1 MGFLSSLRGLVK
13 HEPVVTTSP
22 ATLKKSETAP
32 IHPMA
37 STSTS
42 SHVDQHSRS
51 TSTSPTKISTQRPA
65 PSTPSPRAHA

>member
-22 ATLKKSETAP
+22 TVLSSDPVRTPLSHSHET
-32 IHPMA
+32 
-37 STSTS
+37 
-42 SHVDQHSRS
+42 QHD
-51 TSTSPTKISTQRPA
+51 TTSPTRVTTQRPA